1 MMLTISGFRGAN
13 RVELE
18 RMARTVGLDVMS
30 TIVVFVVVALTGHDD
45 DVAVRRRWFVG
56 LEVPWLTKEDETVP
70 RALTV

>member
-1 MMLTISGFRGAN
+1 MLTISGFRGAN

-18 RMARTVGLDVMS
+18 RMARTVGLDMMS
-30 TIVVFVVVALTGHDD
+30 IIVVLVVALTGHDD

-56 LEVPWLTKEDETVP
+56 LEVPWLTEEDKTVP